1 MSKVSKIHCTDFNA
15 LNAICMSETSEMVFV
30 AFTQHCIQSTDF
42 MSKTSKILC
51 TLYTVAPSPTRREG
65 SL

>member
-15 LNAICMSETSEMVFV
+15 LNALYVGDIRDGVFG
-30 AFTQHCIQSTDF
+30 FTQHCMQSTDF
-42 MSKTSKILC
+42 MSKMSKILC
-51 TLYTVAPSPTRREG
+51 TLYTAVPHPARRQG